1 MIDWAC
7 VLLCFTKSSPVS
19 ERALLLEALT
29 LCPSLHAQQAD
40 GVQSTGGM
48 VLTAEHRSTWRKTT
62 NLAWISVGSNQGL
75 RGEKP
80 ANNRLSQ
87 RMAIFCAI

>member
-1 MIDWAC
+1 
-7 VLLCFTKSSPVS
+7 VLCFTKSSPVS

-29 LCPSLHAQQAD
+29 LCPSLHAQKAD
-40 GVQSTGGM
+40 GVQSTDEM
-48 VLTAEHRSTWRKTT
+48 VLTGEHGSTWRKTT

-80 ANNRLSQ
+80 ANNRLSHGT
-87 RMAIFCAI
+87 AIFLYNLI